1 MAATVLQARQTEPAG
16 YGPATEFVNVLRSEF
31 LKLRS
36 VRSTFWTLASAVV
49 FNVALASVVAQIIP
63 SRLSAKDRQT
73 TDAIQLSMAG
83 LHLSQV
89 AIGVLGVLVITSEYG
104 TGLIRATLS
113 AVPRRREV
121 LVAKATVFAL
131 VAAVGGM
138 VSTFA
143 AYFAFEWSLPS
154 GGDYMK
160 SSLSDPGV
168 LRAVVGAGLYLAVL
182 GLLGLGIGSVVR
194 ASAGSI
200 ATLFGLLFVPN
211 ILFELLP
218 SSWRD
223 SAGPYLPMNA
233 GEAVLVA
240 ARRSDTILAP
250 WTGFGVFCLYAFVA
264 LAGGFYLIKRRDA

>member
-1 MAATVLQARQTEPAG
+1 MTATALETAAPAG
-16 YGPATEFVNVLRSEF
+16 YGPATGFVNLLRSEF

-36 VRSTFWTLASAVV
+36 VRSTYWTLASAVV
-49 FNVALASVVAQIIP
+49 FNVALAAVVAGFIP
-63 SRLSAKDRQT
+63 SRLSAQDRLT
-73 TDAIQLSMAG
+73 ADPIQLSMAG

-89 AIGVLGVLVITSEYG
+89 AIGVLGVLTITGEYG

-121 LVAKATVFAL
+121 LLAKGGVFAL
-131 VAAVGGM
+131 VAGVGAI

-143 AYFAFEWSLPS
+143 AYFAFQWALPS
-154 GGDYMK
+154 GGQYMK
-160 SSLSDPGV
+160 VSLGDPGV

-182 GLLGLGIGSVVR
+182 GLLGLGLGAVIRS
-194 ASAGSI
+194 SAGSI
-200 ATLFGLLFVPN
+200 AALFGLMFVPN
-211 ILFELLP
+211 ILFQILP

-240 ARRSDTILAP
+240 SNRSSTVLPP
-250 WTGFGVFCLYAFVA
+250 WSGFGIFCCYAAIA
-264 LAGGFYLIKRRDA
+264 LGAGLYLIRRRDA

>member
-1 MAATVLQARQTEPAG
+1 MAATVLEASPAG
-16 YGPATEFVNVLRSEF
+16 YGPAAQFVNVLRSEF

-63 SRLSAKDRQT
+63 SRLSVADRRT

-104 TGLIRATLS
+104 TGLIRATLA

-121 LVAKATVFAL
+121 LVAKATVFAA
-131 VAAVGGM
+131 VAAVGGT

-143 AYFAFEWSLPS
+143 AYFAFEVSLPS
-154 GGDYMK
+154 GGKYM
-160 SSLSDPGV
+160 SVSLSDPGV
-168 LRAVVGAGLYLAVL
+168 ARAVVGAGLYLAVL
-182 GLLGLGIGSVVR
+182 GLLGLGIGAVVR

-211 ILFELLP
+211 IFFQLLP

-223 SAGPYLPMNA
+223 TVGPYLPMNA

-240 ARRSDTILAP
+240 SRRSSEVLAP
-250 WTGFGVFCLYAFVA
+250 WTGFGIFCLYAFVA
-264 LAGGFYLIKRRDA
+264 LGAGFYLIKRRDA